1 VTNGATTQAATAN
14 IQAVAPTLFSANGSG
29 LGVVAATAI
38 SVQPGSNAQTPLP
51 VFECGSTG
59 CSSVP
64 IPVSSNGQV
73 YVTLYGTGIRNG
85 QSVSVTI
92 NGTNVPVQFVGPAP
106 GFTGLDQLN
115 ILLPASLQGSG
126 ETDLV
131 LTVDGQTTDPNTNVV
146 TINLQ

>member
-1 VTNGATTQAATAN
+1 M
-14 IQAVAPTLFSANGSG
+14 
-29 LGVVAATAI
+29 
-38 SVQPGSNAQTPLP
+38 
-51 VFECGSTG
+51 
-59 CSSVP
+59 P

-106 GFTGLDQLN
+106 GFTGLDQVN